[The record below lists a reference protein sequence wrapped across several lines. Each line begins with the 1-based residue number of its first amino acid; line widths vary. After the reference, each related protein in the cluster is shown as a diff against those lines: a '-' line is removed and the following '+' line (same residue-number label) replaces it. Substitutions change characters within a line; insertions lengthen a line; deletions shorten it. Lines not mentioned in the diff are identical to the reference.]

1 MNKNS
6 PSPIASQPGL
16 SRRQW
21 IRSCGAGFGLLGLT
35 DLISSQ
41 AAANSQVQSNPVVHF
56 PAKAKRVIFLFMNG
70 GPSHVDLFDE
80 KPALARH
87 RGEVPQEKT
96 ERNNK
101 AGYWPSPFR
110 FKKHGQS
117 GVEISELMPR
127 LASCADDLTVIRSM
141 YADEPN
147 HEPGLLLM
155 NSGNQQP
162 IRPSLGSWASYGLG
176 SENQNLPAF
185 VVLCPGRP
193 VVGPQLWSSAF
204 LPPQHQGMALNTNQT
219 DVEKLIANL
228 KHPNLGRP
236 QQRRQLDLLREL
248 NQLHSQQRNQDAELE
263 SHIKAFEMAFQMQR
277 EASDVFDLSRE
288 SKQTREDYGD
298 SVFGRSCLMARRLAE
313 AGVRFTQVYYVDKGN
328 KQPWDSHNDNAGRHR
343 KLCADSDRATA
354 ALINDLKQRGML
366 DETLVI
372 WGGEFGR
379 TPFAQMGKNK
389 SKPGRDH
396 HSDAFSMVL
405 AGGGIRGGMM
415 YGETDHF
422 GMHSVKDRV
431 HVHDL
436 HATILHLMG
445 VDHEKLTYRYSGR
458 DFRLTDVY
466 GKVVRGIL
474 A

>member
-1 MNKNS
+1 MMS
-6 PSPIASQPGL
+6 HITQSGFRL
-16 SRRQW
+16 SRRQM
-21 IRSCGAGFGLLGLT
+21 IKRCGAGFGALGLT
-35 DLISSQ
+35 DLIHRNTKAATPSQ
-41 AAANSQVQSNPVVHF
+41 SPIVNF
-56 PAKAKRVIFLFMNG
+56 PARAKRVIFLFMNG

-80 KPALARH
+80 KPALAKYA
-87 RGEVPQEKT
+87 GELPKEKT
-96 ERNNK
+96 KRNNK
-101 AGYWPSPFR
+101 AGYWPTPFR

-176 SENQNLPAF
+176 SENENLPAF

-193 VVGPQLWSSAF
+193 VVGPQLWSNAF
-204 LPPQHQGMALNTNQT
+204 LPPQHQGMSLDTNEQ
-219 DVEKLIANL
+219 DIGKLIANL
-228 KHPNLGRP
+228 NHPVASRRE
-236 QQRRQLDLLREL
+236 QREQLDLLRQL
-248 NQLHSQQRNQDAELE
+248 NQIHSLQRNRDMELE
-263 SHIKAFEMAFQMQR
+263 AHIKAFEMAFQMQK
-277 EASDVFDLSRE
+277 EASDVFDLNRE
-288 SKQTREDYGD
+288 SRKTRDAYGD
-298 SVFGRSCLMARRLAE
+298 TPFGRSCLMARRLAE
-313 AGVRFTQVYYVDKGN
+313 ADVRFTQVYYVTKSS
-328 KQPWDSHNDNAGRHR
+328 KQPWDTHNDNAGGHI
-343 KLCADSDRATA
+343 KLCRDADQATA
-354 ALINDLKQRGML
+354 ALISDLKQRGML

-379 TPFAQMGKNK
+379 TPFAQKGKNK

-405 AGGGIRGGMM
+405 AGGGTQGGLM
-415 YGETDHF
+415 YGKTDDF
-422 GMHSVKDRV
+422 GMHALEKRV

-445 VDHEKLTYRYSGR
+445 IDHEKLTYRYSGR

-466 GKVVRGIL
+466 GKVVRDLL